1 MIRCFIF
8 VLLFIL
14 TSCSKGF
21 HNQYEKDFDI
31 PLIMQNEKLR
41 LSGDYNALVRL
52 NKIYYEKANKL
63 GYDEGKALCYINLA
77 NVDISLENYPRA
89 QILFNKADKIL
100 QNSKSNAHRAK
111 FCTDYGNFQYILKR
125 RDQAFQYNRLAFD
138 YIKGVQKSPFQN
150 DILFKIYSNRADYFY
165 WKRKYIAAIENYR
178 MAGKLDS
185 TGRIDCAIGD
195 VYLYGLKEMDSA
207 YIYLSRITEKSNRE
221 GRVGGVALNA
231 NTVLGEYYMISN
243 QYPEAEKYFNK
254 ALEIN
259 NKTKFV
265 FAQYTKYIY
274 TDLRS
279 LYEKMGNKEKALFYL
294 QAYTDEKNKS
304 DTALFKAINNDM
316 ETFISDVEKDSRDH
330 RKKVLLLC
338 SAAVVLLSLLGIYL
352 WNISTRLKDKKKLLR
367 EEAEKLKNQIHDTSQ
382 EEVIELAKKNDS
394 SFLEVFKKVYP
405 DFIEKVLEIN
415 PDLENADLVFC
426 AMLKLHFT
434 SKEIAGYTF
443 VQPRSVQQKKYRL
456 RKKLNIPTETDIYQF
471 FDNLT

>member
-8 VLLFIL
+8 VLLFFL
-14 TSCSKGF
+14 TSCSKDF
-21 HNQYEKDFDI
+21 HNQYEKDFDS
-31 PLIMQNEKLR
+31 PLLTQNEKLR

-63 GYDEGKALCYINLA
+63 GYNEGKALCYMNLA

-89 QILFNKADKIL
+89 QVLFNKADKIL

-111 FCTDYGNFQYILKR
+111 FCADYGFFQFVLKR
-125 RDQAFQYNRLAFD
+125 RDQAFQYNRLGLE
-138 YIKGVQKSPFQN
+138 YIKGVPKSPFQN
-150 DILFKIYSNRADYFY
+150 DILFKIYSTRADYFY
-165 WKRKYIAAIENYR
+165 WKKEYFPAIEYFR

-207 YIYLSRITEKSNRE
+207 RIYLSRIAEKSNRE
-221 GRVGGVALNA
+221 GRVDGVALNA
-231 NTVLGEYYMISN
+231 NTVLGEYYMIN
-243 QYPEAEKYFNK
+243 HQYPEAEKYFNK

-259 NKTKFV
+259 DKTKFI

-274 TDLRS
+274 TDLKS
-279 LYEKMGNKEKALFYL
+279 LYEQMGNKEKALFYL
-294 QAYTDEKNKS
+294 QAYTHEKNKS
-304 DTALFKAINNDM
+304 DTALFKAINNDV
-316 ETFISDVEKDSRDH
+316 EKFISDIEKDSRDH
-330 RKKVLLLC
+330 RKRILLFC
-338 SAAVVLLSLLGIYL
+338 SAAVVLLFLLGIYV
-352 WNISTRLKDKKKLLR
+352 WNISTRLKQKKKLLR
-367 EEAEKLKNQIHDTSQ
+367 DEAEKLKNQIHDTSQ
-382 EEVIELAKKNDS
+382 EKVIELAKKNDP
-394 SFLEVFKKVYP
+394 SFLQIFKKAYP
-405 DFIEKVLEIN
+405 GFIEKVLEIN

-471 FDNLT
+471 FDNFT